1 MPYGDFSLNPFA
13 ERPNTARVLMQQG
26 RVLLDSD
33 WNAQVATS
41 MSMLRRLALSILG
54 RWAASGDAFKVAG
67 TGNAM
72 TIASGTFWV
81 NGLPCWN
88 GPNVTMA
95 TQPAYN
101 GLEKLPPQMPAP
113 FALIYLDAW
122 EQTVSVHEDESLRE
136 IALGGA
142 DTTLRSEIHWA
153 VRALPLTEQQMTPFR
168 EKASANSTAK
178 AKAAIAALEPL
189 LPTLFAPLESTI
201 TLAAEAA
208 KHDTT
213 DACLVAPDAKY
224 RGVENQLY
232 RVEVYRG
239 THDAF
244 GDEITDDKGTPL
256 PALLVWSRDNGSVT
270 LPVSTVDGRSITVT
284 SLGQDDRTRLQPGN
298 VVQLVDRYDSATG
311 RPRRLRKVTDVSDYR
326 NLITLDDAI
335 ESPKFEPPA
344 ILRRWDGG
352 PHEVALKSNEM
363 ELDLENDI
371 VINLAVT
378 PGQPPRLHTGD
389 YWIIPA
395 RTTLGDVIWP
405 RDSTGKLEHLLPHG
419 VTHHY
424 APLAAVGGPPG
435 IIDVR
440 TVIVKPVEMA

>member
-54 RWAASGDAFKVAG
+54 PWAASGDAFKVAG
-67 TGNAM
+67 SGNAM

-81 NGLPCWN
+81 DGLPCWN
-88 GPNVTMA
+88 GPNVSLA
-95 TQPAYN
+95 TQPAFK
-101 GLEKLPPQMPAP
+101 GLEKLPPPVPAP

-136 IALGGA
+136 VALGGA

-153 VRALPLTEQQMTPFR
+153 VRTLVLTEQQMTLFR
-168 EKASANSTAK
+168 EKATANTAAK
-178 AKAAIAALEPL
+178 VKAAVEKLEQL
-189 LPTLFAPLESTI
+189 FPTLFKPLESTI
-201 TLAAEAA
+201 TLTAEAA

-244 GDEITDDKGTPL
+244 GNEITDDKGTPL

-270 LPVSTVDGRSITVT
+270 LPVSTVDGKSITVT
-284 SLGQDDRTRLQPGN
+284 SLGRDDRTRLQPGH

-311 RPRRLRKVTDVSDYR
+311 RPRKLRKVTDVSDYR

-335 ESPKFEPPA
+335 ESPKSESPA

-352 PHEVALKSNEM
+352 PNEVVLKNNEM
-363 ELDLENDI
+363 ELDIENDI
-371 VINLAVT
+371 VINLAVAA
-378 PGQPPRLHTGD
+378 GQPPRLHTGD

-405 RDSTGKLEHLLPHG
+405 RDTTGKLDPQLPHG
-419 VTHHY
+419 ITHHY
-424 APLAAVGGPPG
+424 APLAAIGDATGLV
-435 IIDVR
+435 DVR
-440 TVIVKPVEMA
+440 TVIMKPVQMA